1 MKIKP
6 HDLFEIYRGDE
17 VAECWPGVPDHLYR
31 TIWNVI
37 VPAQEADPDQQP
49 GETPECG
56 VAALVNYWHLL
67 SASDQELLNTIADKY
82 QKEEDKRDALLFA

>member
-6 HDLFEIYRGDE
+6 HNLFELFRGDQ

-37 VPAQEADPDQQP
+37 VPAMEADPDQQR
-49 GETPECG
+49 GETPEAG
-56 VAALVNYWHLL
+56 VGALVNYWHLL
-67 SASDQELLNTIADKY
+67 SESDQELLNTIADKY
-82 QKEEDKRDALLFA
+82 QTEEDKRDALLFA